1 MLELQYELES
11 KAAKW
16 YAMIDIANAFFSILL
31 VAECR
36 PQFGWKHSPTIC
48 HGLIQTALE
57 QRQAPE
63 HPQYVDDIIV
73 WGDTAEEV
81 LEKGREIIQILL
93 KAGFAIK
100 RSKVKGPAREIQF
113 LGIKWQDGHFGMS
126 PEKEVMRAE
135 EAPPYNKLSESEK
148 QYALFTDG
156 SCCIVGKHRRWKRH
170 AGYAIT
176 TSREVIE
183 SGPLPTNTSAQKA
196 ELVALTRALELAKGK
211 NINIYTDSRY
221 AFGVVHAHGAIWK
234 ERGLLNS
241 QGKSIKHAQ
250 EIVRLLEAV
259 QLPGKVAVMHVKAH
273 QKVSSMQ
280 EEGNE
285 LADREAKEAA
295 KRNVDHVI

>member
-1 MLELQYELES
+1 
-11 KAAKW
+11 
-16 YAMIDIANAFFSILL
+16 
-31 VAECR
+31 
-36 PQFGWKHSPTIC
+36 
-48 HGLIQTALE
+48 E
-57 QRQAPE
+57 Q
-63 HPQYVDDIIV
+63 I
-73 WGDTAEEV
+73 
-81 LEKGREIIQILL
+81 KREIVHAVALAPVRTGPDVKKVLKWAALITQQARIGIPSHPGILEVIMDWPEG
-93 KAGFAIK
+93 K
-100 RSKVKGPAREIQF
+100 
-113 LGIKWQDGHFGMS
+113 DFGMS